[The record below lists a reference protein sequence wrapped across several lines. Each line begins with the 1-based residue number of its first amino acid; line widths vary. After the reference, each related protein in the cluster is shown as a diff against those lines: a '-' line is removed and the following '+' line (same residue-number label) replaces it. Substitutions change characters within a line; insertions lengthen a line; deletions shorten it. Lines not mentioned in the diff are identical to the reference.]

1 MTTTAT
7 ADLATIES
15 LAERYGEAWNSQDLD
30 GILALHAENGS
41 FRLHVPGGD
50 PVEGREAIRGAF
62 AGFLAQLP
70 DIRFEPRRLLCGPGF
85 WVLESTMT
93 GTAAAPFDVDGEQVD
108 APGAHIEVDAV
119 DVITVRDGRV
129 QTKDTYLDALAFQSQ
144 LEAKS

>member
-1 MTTTAT
+1 MTTAT
-7 ADLATIES
+7 ADTAAIEA
-15 LAERYGEAWNSQDLD
+15 LAERYGEAWNTQDLD
-30 GILALHAENGS
+30 GILARHAENGS
-41 FRLHVPGGD
+41 FRLHVPGGE
-50 PVEGREAIRGAF
+50 PVEGRDAIRAAF

-93 GTAAAPFDVDGEQVD
+93 GTAAAPFDVDGAQVD
-108 APGAHIEVDAV
+108 APGARIEVDAV
-119 DVITVRDGRV
+119 DVITVRDGLV

>member
-7 ADLATIES
+7 ADIATIEA
-15 LAERYGEAWNSQDLD
+15 LAERYGEAWNAQDLE
-30 GILALHAENGS
+30 GILALHADDGS
-41 FRLHVPGGD
+41 FRLHVPGGA
-50 PVEGREAIRGAF
+50 PVEGRAAIREAF

-70 DIRFEPRRLLCGPGF
+70 DIRFESRRLLCGPGF
-85 WVLESTMT
+85 WMLESTMT

-108 APGAHIEVDAV
+108 APGARVEVDAV

-144 LEAKS
+144 LEAAS